1 MASRTNSRNSQ
12 QHELRSDSNPS
23 AIEVTSPVNK
33 VDSLAGSSSGSP
45 VPKKPPSRLSES
57 RIPVQE
63 IPFSSK
69 HANEHKRGKGNQPI
83 SYFDVN
89 KQTEFDVVKRSAAI
103 LTNDFIY
110 LLNNKPGDVNFYVDE
125 EDKQIGSA
133 KDDEDPYEAFYDEKK
148 RLNKV
153 KMTLHSM
160 ILMARSKW
168 FRKYLALDINREG
181 LIENR
186 RHLPGEGKSKLFMVG
201 NFVENKEYNLDKLDV
216 IIYQTEEDFLY
227 GNWNFYLSNINIS
240 AFKEL
245 SKSRFQLK

>member
-1 MASRTNSRNSQ
+1 M
-12 QHELRSDSNPS
+12 
-23 AIEVTSPVNK
+23 
-33 VDSLAGSSSGSP
+33 
-45 VPKKPPSRLSES
+45 
-57 RIPVQE
+57 
-63 IPFSSK
+63 
-69 HANEHKRGKGNQPI
+69 
-83 SYFDVN
+83 N

-125 EDKQIGSA
+125 EDKQVGSA

-148 RLNKV
+148 RLSKV

-186 RHLPGEGKSKLFMVG
+186 RNLPGDGKGKLFMVG
-201 NFVENKEYNLDKLDV
+201 NFVENREYNLDKLDV
-216 IIYQTEEDFLY
+216 IIYQTDEDFLY
-227 GNWNFYLSNINIS
+227 GNWNFYISNINIS

-245 SKSRFQLK
+245 SKYLKRFVQVISWTRFV